1 MIQGKAYQQYFENKK
16 NKVEPIHR
24 WTQYIQQEHVHLKLK
39 ENIFNSRDVTYRINS
54 SKLITLF
61 TSNHEKNDTKII
73 YCCSSFNKPCV
84 LKAKNTDILILV
96 IYANAVQQPEQE
108 WCMQTDKDFFVSI
121 RNTYEKAGSTTCLLL
136 PQFHVITG
144 C

>member
-1 MIQGKAYQQYFENKK
+1 MK
-16 NKVEPIHR
+16 
-24 WTQYIQQEHVHLKLK
+24 
-39 ENIFNSRDVTYRINS
+39 
-54 SKLITLF
+54 TLF

-121 RNTYEKAGSTTCLLL
+121 RNIYEKVGSTTCLLL
-136 PQFHVITG
+136 PQFHYNHRLLDVVSYFFNVSKQVVLERASSGITTFDIIIN
-144 C
+144 